1 MVDVKLRV
9 CKCLCVCVRERKRGL
24 KTLLALEMEYGAT
37 NQFRFHPEAGKSKEM
52 QPSWHLDFRTSDF

>member
-52 QPSWHLDFRTSDF
+52 QPS